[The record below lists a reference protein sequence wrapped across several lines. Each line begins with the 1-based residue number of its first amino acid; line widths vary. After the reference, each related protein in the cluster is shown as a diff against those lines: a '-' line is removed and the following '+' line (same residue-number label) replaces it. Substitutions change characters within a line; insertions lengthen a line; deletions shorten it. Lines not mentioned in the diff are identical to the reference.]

1 MTEQEII
8 YTALENLQKI
18 AHIEAV
24 WERFTQ
30 KEPDGQVIFNIDN
43 QQLKYYVEIKN
54 ELRNHQLQ
62 QIIGFADKHQ
72 PFMVAATR
80 LYPKI
85 KEDLRQNNIAYIEA
99 NGNIYLKHGKTLL
112 WIDANKPIEYQKEHV
127 NRAFTKTGLKVV
139 FQFLLDD
146 TFVNKPYRIIG
157 ELTETGIGNVTNII
171 KGLKQEGYLL
181 TIAKNKYQFDNNRA
195 LLNKWV
201 AAYDVKLKPTLKLG
215 SFRFLKAEDFNNW
228 KNLQLNGETKWGG
241 EPAGDVLTQYL
252 KPAELT
258 LYTTETRND
267 LIKNY
272 RMVPDEK
279 GNITVY
285 KKFWKED
292 ERNDNVVPP
301 LLAYTDLMNT
311 NDYRCIETAQKL
323 YEQYLQDKFS

>member
-1 MTEQEII
+1 MTKQEII
-8 YTALENLQKI
+8 YKALENLQKN
-18 AHIEAV
+18 AHIEAE
-24 WERFTQ
+24 WEGFTQ
-30 KEPDGQVIFNIDN
+30 KELDGQAIFHIDH

-62 QIIGFADKHQ
+62 QIIGFANQHK

-85 KEDLRQNNIAYIEA
+85 KEELRQNDIAYIEA
-99 NGNIYLKHGKTLL
+99 NGNIYLKNGKTLL
-112 WIDANKPIEYQKEHV
+112 WIDANKPIETQTENV

-139 FQFLLDD
+139 FQFLLDEA
-146 TFVNKPYRIIG
+146 FVNRPYRTIA
-157 ELTETGIGNVTNII
+157 ELTETGIGNITNII
-171 KGLKQEGYLL
+171 KGLKQDGFLL
-181 TIAKNKYQFDNNRA
+181 TIAKNKYQFDNKPG
-195 LLNKWV
+195 LLKKWL
-201 AAYDVKLKPTLKLG
+201 AAYDVRLKPTLKLG
-215 SFRFLKAEDFNNW
+215 TFRFLKAEDFNNW

-241 EPAGDVLTQYL
+241 EPAGDLFTNYL

-272 RMVPDEK
+272 RIIPDEK
-279 GNITVY
+279 GNIKVF
-285 KKFWKED
+285 KKFWQAD

-311 NDYRCIETAQKL
+311 NDRRCIETAQKL
-323 YEQYLQDKFS
+323 YEQYLQDKF

>member
-1 MTEQEII
+1 MTENEII
-8 YTALENLQKI
+8 YTALENLQKNT
-18 AHIEAV
+18 HIEAV
-24 WERFTQ
+24 WEGFNR
-30 KEPDGQVIFNIDN
+30 KELNGQAIFHIDN
-43 QQLKYYVEIKN
+43 QQFKYYVEIKN

-62 QIIGFADKHQ
+62 QIIGFADQHK
-72 PFMVAATR
+72 PFMIAATR

-85 KEDLRQNNIAYIEA
+85 KEELRQNEIAYIEA

-112 WIDANKPIEYQKEHV
+112 WIDANKPIETQQENA

-139 FQFLLDD
+139 FQFLLDK
-146 TFVNKPYRIIG
+146 TFVNKPYRHIA

-181 TIAKNKYQFDNNRA
+181 TVAKNKYRFDNKPA

-201 AAYDVKLKPTLKLG
+201 AAYDARLKPTLKLG
-215 SFRFLKAEDFNNW
+215 TFRFLKAEEFNNW

-241 EPAGDVLTQYL
+241 EPAGDVLTKYL

-279 GNITVY
+279 GNIKVF
-285 KKFWKED
+285 KKFWHND
-292 ERNDNVVPP
+292 EGNDNVVPP
-301 LLAYTDLMNT
+301 LLVYTDLMNT
-311 NDYRCIETAQKL
+311 NDGRCIETAQKL
-323 YEQYLQDKFS
+323 YEQYLQDKF